1 MLLFGNE
8 GKGRLI
14 EIVSIA
20 QEKCPQKMRC
30 PTFLFCSLVTER
42 FTVVLLAPTV
52 WPADLDFCTGSVYNE
67 VPFDPCQ
74 LRGPKQNTA
83 NWQHHSNNK
92 KTRTLCSPSQND
104 LNGIH

>member
-14 EIVSIA
+14 ETVSIA

-74 LRGPKQNTA
+74 LRGPLQTGSIT
-83 NWQHHSNNK
+83 QTIK
-92 KTRTLCSPSQND
+92 KTEHYAVHLKTM
-104 LNGIH
+104 